1 MIRTQQAGTILVL
14 TALIGAGTMRPAAAN
29 LNLVT
34 TYDSSVTGSSQ
45 AATIE
50 AAFDAVAAQFNAA
63 IANNITVNVY
73 VSLGSVNGQSL
84 GTNVSGSFDNVV
96 TMGSGAAASFA
107 NTKAALQAVGTVVG
121 ATDPAGPYA
130 TFVMP
135 QAEVKA
141 LALSQALYPTTQPYD
156 GYIGFTSSLSLLSFS
171 GTPGGSQYSFKSAAM
186 HEIQEVLGRTSYMNS
201 GGIVYEYEA
210 TPMDLLRYTAP
221 GTQTNNPAT
230 TAYASTDG
238 GVTSLGT
245 FATASTGAG
254 DVTDWSTPVN
264 TTSTDA
270 QNALLTP
277 GKVLGL
283 SISDQ
288 KVLQG
293 LGYSIVPGNTLFNG
307 ANAPVG
313 ATASVNAASQAAPE
327 PATLSLLA
335 AGAGLTCLLRSGVM
349 RRRARRPNVA

>member
-1 MIRTQQAGTILVL
+1 MFSIQRTGTLLSLAIL
-14 TALIGAGTMRPAAAN
+14 APIGLARPAAAN

-34 TYDSSVTGSSQ
+34 TYDSSITGSSQ
-45 AATIE
+45 ATTIE
-50 AAFDAVAAQFNAA
+50 NAFNAVAAQFDAA
-63 IANNITVNVY
+63 ITNNITVNIY
-73 VSLGSVNGQSL
+73 VSLGQTSPGLSI

-96 TMGSGAAASFA
+96 TMGSSAAASFA
-107 NTKAALQAVGTVVG
+107 NTSAALTAAGTVIG
-121 ATDPAGPYA
+121 STDPAGSLA

-141 LALSQALYPTTQPYD
+141 LALSPALYPTSQTYD
-156 GYIGFTSSLSLLSFS
+156 GYIGFASNLSIFSFS
-171 GTPGGSQYSFKSAAM
+171 GTPGSTQYSFQAAAK

-201 GGIVYEYEA
+201 GGVTYNYEA
-210 TPMDLLRYTAP
+210 TPMDLLRYTSA
-221 GTQTNNPAT
+221 GTQTNNPNT
-230 TAYASTDG
+230 VAYASIDG

-245 FATASTGAG
+245 FATSSTGAG

-277 GKVLGL
+277 GKVEGL

-293 LGYSIVPGNTLFNG
+293 LGYTIAANNSLFNG
-307 ANAPVG
+307 SNAPVG
-313 ATASVNAASQAAPE
+313 AASSVNQSQPAPE
-327 PATLSLLA
+327 PASLSLLA
-335 AGAGLTCLLRSGVM
+335 AGAALTGLI
-349 RRRARRPNVA
+349 RRRGRRATV